1 MTKHIPTVSMKSSE
15 VLLIG
20 DKGSTQLLKT
30 NELNK
35 LTVKAGEK
43 YRILKKT
50 GEQEQL
56 LDDVV
61 AVNSNGN
68 LELQYAD
75 GTRVSL
81 EGFYQTQGVTLELP
95 ANSGGTH
102 TIASLDG
109 MGQEGSLSYA
119 HGDHSSLMGMTQ
131 NNTMLQ
137 AAISEKTALMDLP
150 HYAELATEVTGIA
163 TDATV
168 AATSTGAT
176 VAASTGGLMGLSSA
190 TLAGLGAVTVGSVA
204 VAVSSGGG
212 STPFVSADTTA
223 SVVLAIAISDSG
235 TSASDNITNVNTIT
249 VSNIEAG
256 ATWQYS
262 LNAGTTWSA
271 AQAATTTS
279 FNMTADTAYEIGA
292 IKVRQT
298 DAEGNVS
305 AVTSSTVAI
314 TEDSI
319 ASAAPTINVVSID
332 DLINA
337 AESTAGFNLTGTGVA
352 GSTVTVTGFETDIAA
367 KTALVANNGTW
378 SIAIVDADLAD
389 NGANT
394 LSATQTDVAGNTSI
408 AGTRAITVD
417 TMAPASPILLNLLAA
432 SDSGISSTDN
442 LTNVTTPIIGVAFN
456 NSATDGSAAVAGDTV
471 VLRVGNVE
479 MGSAVLSATDVT
491 NGYVNISVSGLSEG
505 GNSFTATVVDQ
516 TGNAVTLKVTSD
528 AAAATAATALTLAN
542 ATNAVT
548 LKVTSDADAATA
560 ASALTLANATNAVSL
575 KVTSDADAAIAAS
588 ALTLANATNAV
599 TLKVTS
605 DAAAATATTSLAATN
620 VALADD
626 AALVTADVAAA
637 TSLAATNAA
646 LADDAALVTADV
658 AAATSLA
665 ATNAALADDAALVTA
680 DVAAA
685 TSLAATNAAVA
696 GNVSAA
702 SAALAITLDKVGAE
716 INDYL
721 FVDNNTFTLY
731 TSEIIA
737 STTFNASTTNL
748 RIGTGNTLSTAFDGT
763 FSAVDNTFTI
773 DTGSNP
779 FTTSNYILIDNIDN
793 PTFTDIAGNSAS
805 IFEGKT
811 GIAIGNT
818 LTSSIDLG
826 TQFASYEI
834 SNYLSTVNST
844 LIGGAGSD
852 TITGGSG
859 NDIITGGKGA
869 DNMNGGAGNNTFVFA
884 QGDSTVTA
892 WTDINVIGTVD
903 AGDTFTFSGGV
914 DLINLSGLSGTT
926 TMTLSNATLQ
936 TAEEAVQ
943 DDKYT
948 LTEGVFNGGV
958 FTVGTG
964 TDTLVVY
971 DGTTGTLV
979 SQTAFVLTNLTS
991 ILDTTA
997 QNTISYTV
1005 L

>member
-528 AAAATAATALTLAN
+528 A
-542 ATNAVT
+542 
-548 LKVTSDADAATA
+548 DAATA

-620 VALADD
+620 V
-626 AALVTADVAAA
+626 
-637 TSLAATNAA
+637 
-646 LADDAALVTADV
+646 
-658 AAATSLA
+658 
-665 ATNAALADDAALVTA
+665 ALADDAALVTA